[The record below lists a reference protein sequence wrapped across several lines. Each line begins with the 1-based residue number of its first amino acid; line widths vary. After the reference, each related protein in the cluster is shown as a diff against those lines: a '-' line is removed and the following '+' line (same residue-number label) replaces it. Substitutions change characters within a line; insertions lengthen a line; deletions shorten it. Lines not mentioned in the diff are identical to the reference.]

1 MPTIH
6 LLIKGKVQGVYYRA
20 SAKEVADRLRVTG
33 WIKNTREG
41 HVEVLA
47 SGSEDDV
54 RRFAAWCKRGPER
67 AVVSEVIELG
77 AGDGHAGAGS
87 QAGVRG
93 GLPRGQ
99 GGQGQAPGG
108 QSGLQGGQEEAEG
121 FVILR

>member
-54 RRFAAWCKRGPER
+54 RRFATWCKRGPER

-77 AGDGHAGAGS
+77 AGDGRTDAGS
-87 QAGVRG
+87 QARV
-93 GLPRGQ
+93 Q
-99 GGQGQAPGG
+99 GAQ
-108 QSGLQGGQEEAEG
+108 AEG
-121 FVILR
+121 FLILR